1 MAEQSLLDL
10 VPAALVSYDA
20 DGVVVDANAA
30 ALGILGLSKPN
41 LVGTNAE
48 DAEWLIVE
56 SPDAP
61 PAAHPVIAAL
71 KGRQPIRGVLVK
83 AHRPD
88 GSDAWL
94 QVDVVPLEGEPP
106 DGVRAVATLTDVT
119 HLISRSRV
127 TSRSAGDH
135 IVDEVTDRLAHT
147 RMDPKEIL
155 TTLTKSLSVLRPG
168 IWVASLIGK
177 NPSNVEVVAVTNE
190 DPDYLSGY
198 LEAMQVSGSMNSTPI
213 SSSVIESGQP
223 LLLEDV
229 SIEGLMD
236 HLNDEIRGYL
246 TTHPWLSPISHLG
259 VIVVPMHARGATI
272 GTLGL
277 FERRGSNPLTQKDQ
291 LWIQSIADR
300 AGLAVENA
308 QLYEDA
314 VKRLERLAALQ
325 SVSLAVSA
333 SPDLRLTLKV
343 ILDHVTTQLKV
354 DAADVL
360 LLDEA
365 DATLTLAASTGFLA
379 TAVPDYRLPVDE
391 GMPGRAVNSRRI
403 ETMTGLSAFSQ
414 FRRRSLFAREG
425 FKAYGAV
432 PLFSRGKLLG
442 ALEVFHRSQLSP
454 DEEWLGFLDALGSVA
469 AVAIDSAALQERLRQ
484 GRPGDALRRTSKA
497 APEMSRLEREIMR
510 LAVGGMTNRE
520 IASQVHLSQNTVK
533 FHMRQILQKA
543 GVSNRTE
550 LAHQVAKEGWL

>member
-1 MAEQSLLDL
+1 
-10 VPAALVSYDA
+10 
-20 DGVVVDANAA
+20 VVVDANEA
-30 ALGILGLSKPN
+30 ALSVLGAGRAE

-61 PAAHPVIAAL
+61 LGAHPVVAAL
-71 KGRQPIRGVLVK
+71 KGRVAIRGVLVK
-83 AHRPD
+83 AHRQD
-88 GSDAWL
+88 GTDAWL
-94 QVDVVPLEGEPP
+94 QLDVVPQEGGAT
-106 DGVRAVATLTDVT
+106 DAVSAVVTLTDVT
-119 HLISRSRV
+119 HLIAHSRVSSRS
-127 TSRSAGDH
+127 SGDH

-147 RMDPKEIL
+147 RMDPREIL
-155 TTLTKSLSVLRPG
+155 TTLTKSLSQLRPG
-168 IWVASLIGK
+168 IWVASLMGK
-177 NPSNVEVVAVTNE
+177 NPSDVQVVAVTNE

-198 LEAMQVSGSMNSTPI
+198 LHAMQSSGHLNSTPI
-213 SSSVIESGQP
+213 SSRVIESGEP
-223 LLLEDV
+223 LLIEDV
-229 SIEGLMD
+229 SVEGLMD
-236 HLNDEIRGYL
+236 HLNDEVRSYL
-246 TTHPWLSPISHLG
+246 AAHPWLSPITHLG

-291 LWIQSIADR
+291 MWIQSIADR

-308 QLYEDA
+308 QLYDDA

-391 GMPGRAVNSRRI
+391 GIPGRAVSSRRI

-442 ALEVFHRSQLSP
+442 ALEVFHRSQLAP

-469 AVAIDSAALQERLRQ
+469 AVAIDSAALQDRLRQ
-484 GRPGDALRRTSKA
+484 GRPGEGLRRPGKA

-520 IASQVHLSQNTVK
+520 IAAEVHLSQNTVK

-543 GVSNRTE
+543 GVGNRTE
-550 LAHQVAKEGWL
+550 LAHNVAKEGWL

>member
-1 MAEQSLLDL
+1 VTGRSPLEL
-10 VPAALVSYDA
+10 VPAALVSFDA
-20 DGVVVDANAA
+20 DGVVVDANEP
-30 ALGILGLSKPN
+30 ALAVLGLRKADF
-41 LVGTNAE
+41 VGTNAE
-48 DAEWLIVE
+48 DADWLIVE
-56 SPDAP
+56 APDGP
-61 PAAHPVIAAL
+61 LAAHPVIAAL
-71 KGRQPIRGVLVK
+71 KGRHPVRGVLVK

-88 GSDAWL
+88 GRDAWL
-94 QVDVVPLEGEPP
+94 QVDVIPE
-106 DGVRAVATLTDVT
+106 DGDDVTDVRAVATLADVT
-119 HLISRSRV
+119 HLISRSRM
-127 TSRSAGDH
+127 TSRSSGDH
-135 IVDEVTDRLAHT
+135 IVDEVTDRLAHA
-147 RMDPKEIL
+147 RMDPRAIL
-155 TTLTKSLSVLRPG
+155 TTLTKSLSQLRPG

-177 NPSNVEVVAVTNE
+177 NPSDVQVVAVTNE

-198 LEAMQVSGSMNSTPI
+198 LEAMQASGNLNSTPI
-213 SSSVIESGQP
+213 SSAVIESGQP
-223 LLLEDV
+223 LLLEDI
-229 SIEGLMD
+229 SFEGLTK
-236 HLNDEIRGYL
+236 HLNDEHRGYL
-246 TTHPWLSPISHLG
+246 ELHPWPSPVPNMG
-259 VIVVPMHARGATI
+259 AIVVPMHARGATI

-277 FERRGSNPLTQKDQ
+277 FERRGSNPLTQKDV

-308 QLYEDA
+308 QLYDDA
-314 VKRLERLAALQ
+314 VKRLERLSALQ

-360 LLDEA
+360 LLDET
-365 DATLTLAASTGFLA
+365 DNTLTLSASTGFLA
-379 TAVPDYRLPVDE
+379 TAIPDYRLPVDD
-391 GMPGRAVNSRRI
+391 GMPGRAVTGRRI
-403 ETMTGLSAFSQ
+403 ETMTALSAFSQ

-432 PLFSRGKLLG
+432 PLFSRGRLLG
-442 ALEVFHRSQLSP
+442 ALEVFHRSLLSP

-484 GRPGDALRRTSKA
+484 GRPGEAVRRAGKA
-497 APEMSRLEREIMR
+497 APDMSRLEREIMR

-520 IASQVHLSQNTVK
+520 IAGEVHLSQNTVK

-543 GVSNRTE
+543 AVSNRTE